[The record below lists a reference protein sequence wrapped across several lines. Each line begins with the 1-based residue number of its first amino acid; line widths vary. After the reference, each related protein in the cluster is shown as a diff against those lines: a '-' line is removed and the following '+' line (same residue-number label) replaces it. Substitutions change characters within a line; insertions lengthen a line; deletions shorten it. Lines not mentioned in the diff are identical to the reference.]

1 MMDKLGICASS
12 GSACTSGALEPSHV
26 LRALGIPFTYA
37 HGSIRFSLSHYNTD
51 EDVDY
56 ILEHMPKKYQY
67 QFEKWNPGRI
77 LNWAHAIGNNTTALM
92 KQIMDSRSHVVRGYR
107 SCMAILSFSK
117 TYGDE
122 ALELA
127 CTKALQINTQR
138 VSSIESMLKR
148 KTYLQEEMTQPVNNL
163 FNSHDNIRG
172 SDNYQ

>member
-1 MMDKLGICASS
+1 M
-12 GSACTSGALEPSHV
+12 SH
-26 LRALGIPFTYA
+26 PYQDST
-37 HGSIRFSLSHYNTD
+37 
-51 EDVDY
+51 